1 MSTQQEWSFIH
12 GLVRLQR
19 PRIAVEVGVA
29 YGGMATSIYKAMH
42 ENFVDTGVES
52 WYTGFDLWDTHGVHG
67 QFGQMGSLELVD
79 QKLKDIGPRYA
90 LVKLD
95 TQKQQ
100 QEFKTQLAE
109 RFTLG
114 IDFAFIDG
122 CHSYDGLKNDFY
134 NILPHMNP
142 KGIIALHDTSVI
154 DGCREFVIDLRLSD
168 NLNFDIMDFPYGT
181 NERNCGV
188 TILTTPGHGDV
199 KIDEICGSPSVPED
213 IYEKENNYR
222 RV

>member
-1 MSTQQEWSFIH
+1 MSTQQEWAFIH

-52 WYTGFDLWDTHGVHG
+52 WYTGFDLWDTHGIHG
-67 QFGQMGSLELVD
+67 QFEQMGSLELVD
-79 QKLKDIGPRYA
+79 EKLKNIGSRYA

-95 TQKQQ
+95 TQKEQQ
-100 QEFKTQLAE
+100 QFKTQLAE

-134 NILPHMNP
+134 NILPHMNT

-168 NLNFDIMDFPYGT
+168 DLNFDIMDFPYGT
-181 NERNCGV
+181 NSRNCGV
-188 TILTTPGHGDV
+188 TIITTPGHGDV
-199 KIDEICGSPSVPED
+199 KIDEICGSPNEPEK

>member
-19 PRIAVEVGVA
+19 PRIAIEVGVA
-29 YGGMATSIYKAMH
+29 QGGMACAIYSALDQNTH
-42 ENFVDTGVES
+42 DTGIES
-52 WYTGFDLWDTHGVHG
+52 WYTGFDIWETHGIHN
-67 QFGQMGSLELVD
+67 QFVQMGSAYEVHM
-79 QKLKDIGPRYA
+79 KLSDIGNRFA
-90 LVKLD
+90 LVKID
-95 TQKQQ
+95 TQKNQKQ
-100 QEFKTQLAE
+100 FKTELSN

-199 KIDEICGSPSVPED
+199 NIDEICGSPNEPD
-213 IYEKENNYR
+213 KIYEKENNYR